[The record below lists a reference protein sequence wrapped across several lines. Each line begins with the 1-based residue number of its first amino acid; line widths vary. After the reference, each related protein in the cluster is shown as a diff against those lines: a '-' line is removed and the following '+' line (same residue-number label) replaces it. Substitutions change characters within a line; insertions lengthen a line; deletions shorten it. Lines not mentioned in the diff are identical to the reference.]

1 MAKRLNWTRE
11 EFIIAFNLYLQLPF
25 GQMYSSNKQVKA
37 LAEITG
43 RTPSAI
49 AMRLVN
55 FASVDPFHQNRG
67 IKGLSG
73 GTAQCK
79 PIFEEFINDRENLM
93 FESEKILAQFQ
104 GVTIEQK
111 FEAELIDIKNYVGE
125 TKERLVKTRV
135 NQNLFRKI
143 VLSAYSNRCAISGTN
158 IPEFLIASHIKRWS
172 DDAENRLNPS
182 NGICLNSLYDKAF
195 DRGFIGLDTDYKIIF
210 ADKLIKYSKE
220 EHFNN
225 HFKLI
230 ENKKI
235 DLPDRFLPDPNFI
248 QFHLENYFNK
258 H

>member
-1 MAKRLNWTRE
+1 MEKRLNWTRE
-11 EFIIAFNLYLQLPF
+11 EFILAFNLYLQLPF
-25 GQMYSSNKQVKA
+25 GQMYSSNKQVKD

-79 PIFEEFINDRENLM
+79 PIFDEFINDRENLM
-93 FESEKILAQFQ
+93 FESEKILAKYQ
-104 GVTIEQK
+104 GISIEEK
-111 FEAELIDIKNYVGE
+111 FEKELIDLKNYKGE

-143 VLSAYSNRCAISGTN
+143 VLSAYSNRCAVSGMN
-158 IPEFLIASHIKRWS
+158 VPDFLIASHIKRWS
-172 DDAENRLNPS
+172 DDIDNRLNPS

-195 DRGFIGLDTDYKIIF
+195 DKGFIGIDANYKIIF
-210 ADKLIKYSKE
+210 ANKLVKYSNE
-220 EHFNN
+220 EHFIYY
-225 HFKLI
+225 FKPI
-230 ENKKI
+230 ENKI
-235 DLPDRFLPDPNFI
+235 INLPDRFLPNQDFI

-258 H
+258 

>member
-1 MAKRLNWTRE
+1 MT
-11 EFIIAFNLYLQLPF
+11 
-25 GQMYSSNKQVKA
+25 A

-55 FASVDPFHQNRG
+55 FASVDPFHQKRG

-73 GTAQCK
+73 GTTQCK
-79 PIFEEFINDRENLM
+79 PIFDEFINNRENLM

-111 FEAELIDIKNYVGE
+111 FETELIDLRNYVGE

-143 VLSAYSNRCAISGTN
+143 VLSAYSNRCAISNTN

-172 DDAENRLNPS
+172 DDVENRLNPS
-182 NGICLNSLYDKAF
+182 NGICLNALYDRAF
-195 DRGFIGLDTDYKIIF
+195 DKGFIGIDKDYKIIF
-210 ADKLIKYSKE
+210 SDKLMKYSKE
-220 EHFNN
+220 EHFIN
-225 HFKLI
+225 HFKPI
-230 ENKKI
+230 ENKTMQ
-235 DLPDRFLPDPNFI
+235 LPDRFLPDKNFI
-248 QFHLENYFNK
+248 QFHFETYFNK
-258 H
+258 